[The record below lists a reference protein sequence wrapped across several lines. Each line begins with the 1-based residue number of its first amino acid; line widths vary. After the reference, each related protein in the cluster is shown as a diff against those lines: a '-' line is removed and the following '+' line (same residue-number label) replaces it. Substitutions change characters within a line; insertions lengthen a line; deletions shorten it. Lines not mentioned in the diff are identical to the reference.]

1 MDVVTERDY
10 LAAVVT
16 SLLNHPSLEFREYMI
31 KVISAENVKIG
42 DNTKKIILNHLED
55 LGPETPKD
63 DDYRFNYSLNESIK
77 KEFNRFIK

>member
-31 KVISAENVKIG
+31 KAISAENVKIG

-55 LGPETPKD
+55 F
-63 DDYRFNYSLNESIK
+63 Y
-77 KEFNRFIK
+77 